1 MANVDDIKITKELM
15 EAVAVA
21 QLYRDDELTAV
32 RKNVKE
38 KLTTDDLN
46 KLYRKIVTHPD
57 FEVTKTEIVKVES
70 CSLVEDT
77 ADTIALMYNDL
88 LKEARY
94 EKKYEVV
101 IRILKEIQKLRAIS
115 DEESKFEIIID
126 VKRPEKSG
134 SPQGDN
140 ETK

>member
-1 MANVDDIKITKELM
+1 M
-15 EAVAVA
+15 ESVAVA
-21 QLYRDDELTAV
+21 QLYRTDELTTV

-46 KLYRKIVTHPD
+46 KLYRRIITHPD
-57 FEVTKTEIVKVES
+57 FDVIKTEIVKLES
-70 CSLVEDT
+70 CSLVDDT

-88 LKEARY
+88 LKEARF

-115 DEESKFEIIID
+115 DEESKFEIVIS
-126 VKRPEKSG
+126 VKRPEKAG
-134 SPQGDN
+134 SPEG
-140 ETK
+140 ESEA